1 MNFLIAGLGNIG
13 VEYANTRHNIGFM
26 VLDALVKD
34 SGTSFISGRYGSTAE
49 ISYRG
54 HKLVLLK
61 PSTYMNLSGKAVNYW
76 MQELKIK
83 PENLLVVVDDLA
95 LPFGTLRMRKQGSDG
110 GHNGLKN
117 ITQMLG
123 NNSYARLRVGI
134 GDAFAKGH
142 QVDYVL
148 GKWKSE
154 EEKEL
159 PFILD
164 RAADA
169 IKAYSFMGPDRA
181 MNICNTNT
189 KKETTNK

>member
-181 MNICNTNT
+181 MNICNTNQ
-189 KKETTNK
+189 KKSE